1 MRAVAVLSVLV
12 YHGFPA
18 LLPGGFVGVD
28 VFFVISGFLI
38 SGIILTSLRNGTF
51 TFADFY
57 ARRIR
62 RIFPALFI
70 VLTASLIAG
79 WFILFPVDFTK
90 LAMHAAAGAGFVSNL
105 ALWRESGYFD
115 TASELKPLL
124 HLWSL
129 GRRRAVLRRVAGAA
143 HSRQPLSASNARC
156 RARHRGSVLRIEHIR
171 S

>member
-18 LLPGGFVGVD
+18 WFPGGFVGVD

-70 VLTASLIAG
+70 VLTASLVAG
-79 WFILFPVDFTK
+79 WFILFPEISRSSPCTS
-90 LAMHAAAGAGFVSNL
+90 LQEPGSCRTSCSGAS
-105 ALWRESGYFD
+105 
-115 TASELKPLL
+115 
-124 HLWSL
+124 
-129 GRRRAVLRRVAGAA
+129 RAISTG
-143 HSRQPLSASNARC
+143 P
-156 RARHRGSVLRIEHIR
+156 R

>member
-1 MRAVAVLSVLV
+1 MRAIAVLSVLA

-51 TFADFY
+51 TFTDFY

-62 RIFPALFI
+62 RIFPALSI
-70 VLTASLIAG
+70 VLTASLVAG

-90 LAMHAAAGAGFVSNL
+90 LAVHAAAGAGFVSNL
-105 ALWRESGYFD
+105 ALWSESGYFD

-124 HLWSL
+124 HLW
-129 GRRRAVLRRVAGAA
+129 
-143 HSRQPLSASNARC
+143 
-156 RARHRGSVLRIEHIR
+156 
-171 S
+171 